1 MTKLNVGVWTRQD
14 MGIAASLWQDR
25 VVDRY
30 GDDAPAHVKATVY
43 NAIAIRLNRSDS
55 AVRTRMKELGPS
67 FGLNARVLNE
77 APGAAELERL
87 ARARAAAQMSLTA
100 SVFGD
105 PPPGYSALDKRTQ
118 ARPGR
123 ISP

>member
-1 MTKLNVGVWTRQD
+1 MTTFNVGVWSQRD

-30 GDDAPAHVKATVY
+30 GEDAPNHVKAAVY
-43 NAIAIRLNRSDS
+43 NAIAIRLNRSES
-55 AVRTRMKELGPS
+55 AVRSRMAELGPG
-67 FGLNARVLNE
+67 FGLNARTRHA
-77 APGAAELERL
+77 APGAAEQQRL

-105 PPPGYSALDKRTQ
+105 PPPGYSTLDR
-118 ARPGR
+118 RGCEGGR
-123 ISP
+123 